1 MVKWLFGIPYEIAFW
16 DAGFRNAQTRKS
28 LFAFSH
34 YGQSIQLT
42 GFDVEKFLLQQT
54 NPTEVK
60 ILDVGCGMTYYPG
73 DKLYVDGEEKQINIH
88 YIDPLA
94 HYYNKILEKYKIN
107 RPNIEFGMME
117 YLSAFYP
124 KHDVTLIIIQNAL
137 DHSADPVKGIL
148 EALQS
153 LQVNGILYLNHHP
166 NEAEF
171 ENYRGFHQFNI
182 TLEEN
187 DDLIIWNKK
196 NRFNINELFSNYIS
210 IENKIIDNNV
220 ISILRKIADIPQNYL
235 EKDNDIQKLGK
246 ALLDYS
252 FEVNSPTKMLQYHLK
267 LWYYRMIQNVS
278 KMFSWKSRQRIKE
291 IVNKLIKK
299 I

>member
-148 EALQS
+148 EALQA
-153 LQVNGILYLNHHP
+153 LQVNGILY
-166 NEAEF
+166 
-171 ENYRGFHQFNI
+171 
-182 TLEEN
+182 
-187 DDLIIWNKK
+187 
-196 NRFNINELFSNYIS
+196 
-210 IENKIIDNNV
+210 
-220 ISILRKIADIPQNYL
+220 
-235 EKDNDIQKLGK
+235 
-246 ALLDYS
+246 
-252 FEVNSPTKMLQYHLK
+252 
-267 LWYYRMIQNVS
+267 
-278 KMFSWKSRQRIKE
+278 
-291 IVNKLIKK
+291 
-299 I
+299 